1 MHREIIINLNVHWST
16 RYLKMTAVRFF
27 FLLWGFMNSYTPE
40 FCWGIVTL
48 DFPSVLDICRD
59 ISVELNLHEMRTLIK
74 IRTNTGINNWKTY
87 KYMNIVAYNLN
98 VSQLSFCWLQKSLF
112 INYSHCSFSMC
123 IQYMYSV
130 LFLKRAL
137 F

>member
-1 MHREIIINLNVHWST
+1 MSIGQHGTWKWQ
-16 RYLKMTAVRFF
+16 RYVY

-74 IRTNTGINNWKTY
+74 IQTNTGINNWKTY

-112 INYSHCSFSMC
+112 INYSHCSFSMF

-130 LFLKRAL
+130 FKQSIILGYLH
-137 F
+137 

>member
-16 RYLKMTAVRFF
+16 RYLEMTAVRLFSAMGVYE
-27 FLLWGFMNSYTPE
+27 LLYPWVLLRNCDSWLSICFGHLQRYT
-40 FCWGIVTL
+40 
-48 DFPSVLDICRD
+48 
-59 ISVELNLHEMRTLIK
+59 VELILHEMRTLIK